1 MPHPEGGP
9 CSRQE
14 QEAFPKLDF
23 GCDDMNEIAQIVATI
38 GFPSAV
44 CLLLLGYVKNLSETH
59 REESKAYQQSINAN
73 TNAINE
79 LTIWLKNMEV
89 QKHEQN

>member
-1 MPHPEGGP
+1 
-9 CSRQE
+9 
-14 QEAFPKLDF
+14 
-23 GCDDMNEIAQIVATI
+23 MNEIAQMVATI

-44 CLLLLGYVKNLSETH
+44 CLLLLSYVKSLSETH

-79 LTIWLKNMEV
+79 LTIWLKNREV
-89 QKHEQN
+89 KDGQD

>member
-1 MPHPEGGP
+1 
-9 CSRQE
+9 
-14 QEAFPKLDF
+14 
-23 GCDDMNEIAQIVATI
+23 MNEIAQMVATI

-44 CLLLLGYVKNLSETH
+44 CLLLLNYVKSLAETH

-73 TNAINE
+73 TNAISE

-89 QKHEQN
+89 KNEQD

>member
-1 MPHPEGGP
+1 MAGTGSLPEIRKGI
-9 CSRQE
+9 
-14 QEAFPKLDF
+14 DY
-23 GCDDMNEIAQIVATI
+23 MNEIAQIVATI

-79 LTIWLKNMEV
+79 LTIWLKNREV
-89 QKHEQN
+89 THEQN

>member
-1 MPHPEGGP
+1 
-9 CSRQE
+9 
-14 QEAFPKLDF
+14 
-23 GCDDMNEIAQIVATI
+23 MNEIAQMVATI

-44 CLLLLGYVKNLSETH
+44 CLLLLNYVKSLAETH
-59 REESKAYQQSINAN
+59 REESAAYQQSINAN

-89 QKHEQN
+89 NREQD